1 MGNHNSGYCSERRQK
16 AITKLKVNV
25 VGVLFQIVDE
35 LDAMKLSV
43 REINVVLRHCGLNY
57 RNALLMGD
65 EIRAERLQENEEG

>member
-1 MGNHNSGYCSERRQK
+1 
-16 AITKLKVNV
+16 
-25 VGVLFQIVDE
+25 
-35 LDAMKLSV
+35 MKLSV